1 MVSVYDVP
9 ADKLIMKAAE
19 DLKTKIK
26 APEFAPLVK
35 TGKSRERAPIEEDW
49 WYVRV
54 AATLRKYYTKEAIG
68 VNLLRGYFGGKQ
80 ERGAAPAKFARGSGK
95 IARLSAQ
102 QLEKEGFI
110 VKADKGRKITP
121 KGRAYLDKFAQLV
134 AEEAKKP
141 KA

>member
-26 APEFAPLVK
+26 APEFASVVK
-35 TGKSRERAPIEEDW
+35 TGKSRERAPENEDW
-49 WYVRV
+49 WYVRA
-54 AATLRKYYTKEAIG
+54 AATLRKYYTKQVLG

-80 ERGAAPAKFARGSGK
+80 ERGAAPAKFAKGSGK
-95 IARLSAQ
+95 IARLCVQ
-102 QLEKEGFI
+102 QLEKEGFL
-110 VKADKGRKITP
+110 VKVDKGRKITP
-121 KGRAYLDKFAQLV
+121 KGRVYLDKFAKIV
-134 AEEAKKP
+134 AEEQKP